1 MASRRRRYVVAFCIA
16 LLAVAAAWRWAH
28 PPEARVSVYFI
39 RAQASGSRGQDGPR
53 RVQGRGP
60 EGLRAAAVRE
70 LLAGPTP
77 AERGEGLVSA
87 IPAGTHLR
95 GLRIAD
101 GVVMVDLS
109 QEIESG
115 GGSSS
120 MLGRLWQIV
129 YTATQFPHASRVPF
143 LIEGQTRAAL
153 GGEGV
158 VIDHPLARPA
168 SPPVF

>member
-1 MASRRRRYVVAFCIA
+1 MASRTRRYVVAFCIA

-39 RAQASGSRGQDGPR
+39 RAQASSSTVQDVTR
-53 RVQGRGP
+53 TVQGRGP
-60 EGLRAAAVRE
+60 EALLAAAVRE

-109 QEIESG
+109 QEIESR

-120 MLGRLWQIV
+120 MLGRLCEIGL
-129 YTATQFPHASRVPF
+129 TPTQLRHAPGVRFRIAAP
-143 LIEGQTRAAL
+143 TRAAP
-153 GGEGV
+153 GGGQAA
-158 VIDHPLARPA
+158 IDHPLAGPA
-168 SPPVF
+168 S